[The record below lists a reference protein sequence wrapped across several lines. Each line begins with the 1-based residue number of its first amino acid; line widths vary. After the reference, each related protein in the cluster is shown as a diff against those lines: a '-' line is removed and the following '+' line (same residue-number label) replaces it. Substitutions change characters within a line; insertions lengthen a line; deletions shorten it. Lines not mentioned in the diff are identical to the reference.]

1 MKYFETEIKGVWII
15 EPQRFGD
22 PRGYFMEAF
31 KLTEFH
37 AATGTATEFIQDNE
51 SVSSRGVLR
60 GLHFQR
66 GEYAQAKL
74 VRVSRGKVLDV
85 AVDLR
90 PGSETFGR
98 HIAVELSDEN
108 ARQLFIPRGF
118 AHGFLVLSDTA
129 QFQYKVDNAYAP
141 QSEATLRFDDPE
153 LGINWPVGRENM
165 LLSPKD
171 LKGLSLSEI
180 KTEI

>member
-1 MKYFETEIKGVWII
+1 M
-15 EPQRFGD
+15 
-22 PRGYFMEAF
+22 
-31 KLTEFH
+31 
-37 AATGTATEFIQDNE
+37 
-51 SVSSRGVLR
+51 
-60 GLHFQR
+60 
-66 GEYAQAKL
+66 
-74 VRVSRGKVLDV
+74 LDV

-90 PGSETFGR
+90 PDSETFGR